1 MLRDRDTEKWIKA
14 AEMKVAASRKDAVV
28 GHYVVQGAP
37 KSPRNR
43 EYRRERDEI
52 KRGERVQT
60 ERETFPDLSLSLY
73 HSLWRERMERTQR
86 VGKIRREVFP
96 RFEARHSRSVCGSR
110 KGYAP
115 LCARLALPTNTIRH
129 PQPHSCRHMTITL
142 NPI

>member
-60 ERETFPDLSLSLY
+60 EREKRFPISLSLFIT
-73 HSLWRERMERTQR
+73 HSGGREWR
-86 VGKIRREVFP
+86 GPREWG
-96 RFEARHSRSVCGSR
+96 RFVEKCSHGSR
-110 KGYAP
+110 LGTAVQYAGQGKVTLLCVRASLCP
-115 LCARLALPTNTIRH
+115 LILSAIRSH
-129 PQPHSCRHMTITL
+129 IRVVT
-142 NPI
+142 